1 MGVPYSKKNFDY
13 NADSNRLMANV
24 EGYFTRISKNRRNYL
39 PL

>member
-1 MGVPYSKKNFDY
+1 MGVPYSKKHFDFNSDTNFIM
-13 NADSNRLMANV
+13 ADV